1 MVKKESK
8 MISDGEYSTL
18 LSELKELNKKI
29 AMKKIVVFLR
39 SRLAAVS
46 KKKLEE
52 VLTLAKEHD
61 IVLEDVLVYW
71 NEKAGNV

>member
-1 MVKKESK
+1 

>member
-1 MVKKESK
+1 

-18 LSELKELNKKI
+18 LSELKELHKKI

-39 SRLAAVS
+39 NRLAAVS

-71 NEKAGNV
+71 NEEAGNV